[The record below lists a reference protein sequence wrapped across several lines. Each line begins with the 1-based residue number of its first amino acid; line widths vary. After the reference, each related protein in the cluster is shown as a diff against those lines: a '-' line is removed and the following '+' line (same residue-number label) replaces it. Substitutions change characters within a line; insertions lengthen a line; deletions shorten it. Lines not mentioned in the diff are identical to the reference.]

1 MHRLREGKGGRHLKG
16 HTDSLLKSN
25 FKKLVTHLC
34 TLSTRSS
41 NKISKKSSKS
51 KLEQNSSIV
60 HKSYIFHNSIIDF
73 FYLWYLIIMEKIPK
87 KTMVSRSL
95 TRHLAPPPP
104 PPKKKKQ
111 KKKNKKKNKEET
123 S

>member
-1 MHRLREGKGGRHLKG
+1 MHRLREGKGGRHLEG
-16 HTDSLLKSN
+16 QTYSLLKSN
-25 FKKLVTHLC
+25 FKKLVTYLC

-60 HKSYIFHNSIIDF
+60 YKSYNIFDH
-73 FYLWYLIIMEKIPK
+73 PPPP
-87 KTMVSRSL
+87 
-95 TRHLAPPPP
+95 PPPP
-104 PPKKKKQ
+104 PPKK
-111 KKKNKKKNKEET
+111 NKEET